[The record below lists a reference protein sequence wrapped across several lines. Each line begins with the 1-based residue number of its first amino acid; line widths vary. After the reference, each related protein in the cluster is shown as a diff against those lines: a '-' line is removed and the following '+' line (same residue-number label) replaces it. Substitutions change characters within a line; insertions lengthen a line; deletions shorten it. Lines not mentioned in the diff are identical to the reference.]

1 MSHRPAMAASVI
13 REIIAPVLK
22 LCPRECGIVSITEIE
37 VSPDFA
43 HATVYLSAVHA
54 DEKALEYFASR
65 RGDLQKRLAGW
76 SSHHVPM
83 LRFRIDERSKHANR
97 IDELLNEETK
107 RQKPSL

>member
-13 REIIAPVLK
+13 RELIAPVLHD
-22 LCPRECGIVSITEIE
+22 CPPECGIVSITEIE

-43 HATVYLSAVHA
+43 HATVYLSAVNA
-54 DEKALEYFASR
+54 DEKAIEYFSSR

-83 LRFRIDERSKHANR
+83 LRFRIDQRSKHGNR
-97 IDELLNEETK
+97 IEELLNEEMK
-107 RQKPSL
+107 RRKPSA